1 MNMTS
6 EFWITIVVVVI
17 MGTLGAIDKLTPEL
31 VAALAG
37 PTGVYALSR
46 GIAKHG
52 NGKVEE

>member
-52 NGKVEE
+52 NGGE